1 MEAPGWAVA
10 VATLPVLSLAVLVL
24 RRQPLARSAAAA
36 TVLAAVLSVT
46 VFRLDVVGLGVGVLR
61 GAWTGTWILAIVL
74 PALLLFGVLE
84 RSGMLDR
91 LADVA
96 TRIAPTPARQR
107 LLLAWVLPSFLQG
120 AAGFGTPIA
129 MVAPMLVRVGL
140 TPMAALATSLIGYQ
154 WAVTFGS
161 MGSSYFMAAGTAR
174 LGEGAAASFALRTGI
189 VLAASCVVA
198 GLLVLGGRREDRR
211 DLPVT
216 LLLGAVMGGTL
227 VAVVTVQPALG
238 SVVAGLAGLLVAYVV
253 LPRGGDRPRAG
264 DLLQAAFP
272 YLVLTATVVVAYG
285 IGPVRRGLEEVPRI
299 APVLPGT
306 TAAFGHVNE
315 AAAVTPAFHPL
326 LHPWIHLVIAATV
339 GVLVY
344 RRQGRWPP
352 GTTRETLRAW
362 GQRAGAVSWSILTLT
377 VLASI
382 LTESGMIAVVAVA
395 AATLL
400 GYGFVVASPLLG
412 GFGTVLTGSTTAS
425 NALFA
430 SLQADVAERLGL
442 AVPALLSGQ
451 TAGGN
456 IGNAL
461 SPINIAVGAAVVG
474 VIGREGEVIRRN
486 LRPAAIL
493 TATVVLAVVVQV
505 LLTP

>member
-1 MEAPGWAVA
+1 MDAPGWAVA
-10 VATLPVLSLAVLVL
+10 VATLPVLLLAVLVL
-24 RRQPLARSAAAA
+24 RAQPLARSAAVATLVAA
-36 TVLAAVLSVT
+36 ALSVT
-46 VFRLDVVGLGVGVLR
+46 IFRLDLGGLAVGALR
-61 GAWTGTWILAIVL
+61 GAWTGAWILAIVL

-84 RSGMLDR
+84 RSGMLEG

-129 MVAPMLVRVGL
+129 MVAPMLVRTGL

-174 LGEGAAASFALRTGI
+174 LDEAAAASFALRTGV
-189 VLAASCVVA
+189 VLAVNCIVA

-216 LLLGAVMGGTL
+216 LLLGTVMGGTL

-238 SVVAGLAGLLVAYVV
+238 SVVAGLAGLLVGYVV
-253 LPRGGDRPRAG
+253 LPHGDRPRGG

-272 YLVLTATVVVAYG
+272 YLVLTGTVVVAYG
-285 IGPVRRGLEEVPRI
+285 VAPVRRLLEAVPTV

-352 GTTRETLRAW
+352 GTTRGTLRAW
-362 GQRAGAVSWSILTLT
+362 AHRAGKVSWSILTLT

-382 LTESGMIAVVAVA
+382 LTEAGMIAAIAVA

-412 GFGTVLTGSTTAS
+412 TFGTVLTGSTTAS

-461 SPINIAVGAAVVG
+461 SPINIAVGAAVLG
-474 VIGREGEVIRRN
+474 VVGREGTVVRRN

-493 TATVVLAVVVQV
+493 LATVVLAVVAQIVV
-505 LLTP
+505 AR